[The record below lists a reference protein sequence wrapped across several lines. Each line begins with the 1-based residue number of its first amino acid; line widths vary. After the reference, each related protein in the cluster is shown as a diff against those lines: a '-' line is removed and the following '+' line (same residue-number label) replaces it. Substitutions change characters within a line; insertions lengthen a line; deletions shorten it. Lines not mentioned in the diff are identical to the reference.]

1 MSINEIEKQFFELF
15 EIKKLCD
22 RKTYE
27 LWKTYKLCVG
37 SINCD
42 ECSSPYYP
50 RITSDML
57 LRIIETLSL
66 QGSIIIENWKE
77 KGFNVT
83 FRAFSNLRYV
93 TFLSVTRETIKDCIL
108 QICIDILTDNDMTED
123 EKKQIQQIFE

>member
-15 EIKKLCD
+15 EIKKMCN
-22 RKTYE
+22 RE
-27 LWKTYKLCVG
+27 TYKLCVG

-57 LRIIETLSL
+57 LRIIEILSL
-66 QGSIIIENWKE
+66 QGSIIVENWKE
-77 KGFNVT
+77 RGFNVT

-123 EKKQIQQIFE
+123 EKKQIQQIFEQEG